1 MSIRTF
7 FQAVSLFAG
16 FLAFGSQTA
25 YAADAIDWLISANRA
40 AQQLNYSGN
49 YVYQHGEHREVLRV
63 SHRVDG
69 RNERQ
74 KIEVLDGPH
83 REFIRINDDVY
94 CHLADGKTVRVDK
107 SAVQRFF
114 PAVVPGDPAQLTRY
128 YIPRLGN
135 EEKIAGRECQVV
147 ILEPRDQFR
156 HSYKIWLDRATG
168 LPLKTQTTDMRGTIV
183 SVTTFSEVEIGKQP
197 DRALFDVR
205 TAGKRLQAAGV
216 ATSALDAVWQITPP
230 PGYRSILESMRPLP
244 GKKSPVL
251 HRIYSDGISNFSVF
265 IEPEEEGEVAMEGLS
280 TGGSMNIYARSVS
293 EYKIT
298 TVGDVPAAA
307 LLETANSVRKK

>member
-1 MSIRTF
+1 MIVRAILKPAF
-7 FQAVSLFAG
+7 IAG
-16 FLAFGSQTA
+16 FLILSSQLA
-25 YAADAIDWLISANRA
+25 HAAEAIDWLINANRA

-49 YVYQHGEHREVLRV
+49 YVYQHGERMEALRV

-114 PAVVPGDPAQLTRY
+114 PAVIPADPGQLSRF
-128 YIPRLGN
+128 YILRLGN
-135 EEKIAGRECQVV
+135 EEKIAGRDCQAV
-147 ILEPRDQFR
+147 ILEPRDQYR
-156 HSYKIWLDRATG
+156 HSYTIWIDRTTS
-168 LPLKTQTTDMRGTIV
+168 LPIKTQTMDRNGTVV

-197 DRALFDVR
+197 DKALFEVR
-205 TAGKRLQAAGV
+205 TAGKRLQTAGI
-216 ATSALDAVWQITPP
+216 ATSALDTAWQVTPP
-230 PGYRSILESMRPLP
+230 PGYRSILESMRSMP

-265 IEPEEEGEVAMEGLS
+265 IEPQEEDEEAMEGLS
-280 TGGSMNIYARSVS
+280 TEGSMNIYARCVS
-293 EYKIT
+293 EHKIT
-298 TVGDVPAAA
+298 TVGDVPPAA
-307 LLETANSVRKK
+307 LLETANSVQRK